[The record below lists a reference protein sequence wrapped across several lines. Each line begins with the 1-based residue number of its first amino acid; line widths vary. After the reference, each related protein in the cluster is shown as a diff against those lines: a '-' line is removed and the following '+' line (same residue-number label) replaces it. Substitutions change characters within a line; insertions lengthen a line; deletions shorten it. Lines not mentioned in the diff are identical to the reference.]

1 MKVAVF
7 GQTLYSGVLSA
18 LLSECGHQVY
28 WCDFLKKTAFQHA
41 YAQDDAVKQLLDKQQ
56 QNGFLKILSP
66 E

>member
-18 LLSECGHQVY
+18 LLAECGHQVY
-28 WCDFLKKTAFQHA
+28 WCDFLKKSALEQA